1 MTAPHPPGGLPQ
13 HCSGGRGQVLLAP
26 GSVLEPLAW
35 QGAESQAGSRTL
47 AIRGWD
53 GEVAEMGPILCLLG
67 PHPEKSQCLAGGSSR
82 ETSLLNST
90 VTWMLGLGQVTQ
102 IMPSIKGVL
111 GAAGHRKGTGWSG
124 CTDLSENPVSNLV
137 GPPSQESRSTDI
149 YIHRECSWA
158 PLEPWLP
165 GGGPPG
171 EVQDRLPWSHIL
183 EGRGL
188 HPGFQLAFPR
198 PLAKSCWHV
207 LALTSVPHT
216 RGRATGPSGARALGQ
231 WRAQASLSEPA
242 HRPAQTLPHLASTL
256 TSGFPLLSFLKDTHC
271 DICWQTGDTRS
282 R

>member
-1 MTAPHPPGGLPQ
+1 MS
-13 HCSGGRGQVLLAP
+13 C
-26 GSVLEPLAW
+26 
-35 QGAESQAGSRTL
+35 
-47 AIRGWD
+47 
-53 GEVAEMGPILCLLG
+53 
-67 PHPEKSQCLAGGSSR
+67 GGSSR
-82 ETSLLNST
+82 EASLLNST

-149 YIHRECSWA
+149 YTQRMFLG
-158 PLEPWLP
+158 PLETWLP

-171 EVQDRLPWSHIL
+171 EVQGRLPWSHIL

-188 HPGFQLAFPR
+188 HPGVQLAFPR

-256 TSGFPLLSFLKDTHC
+256 TFWFPLTFFP
-271 DICWQTGDTRS
+271 
-282 R
+282 